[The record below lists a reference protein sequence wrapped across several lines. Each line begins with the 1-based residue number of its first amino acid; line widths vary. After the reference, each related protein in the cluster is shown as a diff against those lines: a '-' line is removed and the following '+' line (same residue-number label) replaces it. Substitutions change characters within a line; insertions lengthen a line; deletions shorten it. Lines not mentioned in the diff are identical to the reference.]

1 MSFASYLPLAMT
13 LEAIHAQNGGLTW
26 NLKRGNVYD
35 LAELKCRPFV
45 GIVSVHPKLSRLRQ
59 SAPTARDFEQFILEN
74 EARLTA
80 SETWLCVGSWYDAE
94 HRSHCL
100 DLSQVCFNHRK
111 AHYLGFK
118 HRQDSIYLLNEKT
131 SEIVIGPSTYSRAAK
146 RTVVICGRRLSISL
160 MP

>member
-1 MSFASYLPLAMT
+1 MSLPSYLPLAMT

-26 NLKRGNVYD
+26 NLKRGNVND
-35 LAELKCRPFV
+35 IAELKCRPFI
-45 GIVSVHPKLSRLRQ
+45 GIVSVRPKLCRLRQ

-80 SETWLCVGSWYDAE
+80 SDTWLCVGSWYDAE

-111 AHYLGFK
+111 AHELGFK
-118 HRQDSIYLLNEKT
+118 YRQDSIYLLNEKR
-131 SEIVIGPSTYSRAAK
+131 SEIVIGPTTYSRAAK
-146 RTVVICGRRLSISL
+146 RKVFISGRLLSVSL